1 MAPGRD
7 LDALDQKSP
16 VSLLRSPR
24 GAHVLQVYFQVPTG
38 AMNRAESALR
48 QPYEEGNAPIS
59 LGA

>member
-16 VSLLRSPR
+16 VSLLSSLR

-38 AMNRAESALR
+38 
-48 QPYEEGNAPIS
+48 P
-59 LGA
+59 